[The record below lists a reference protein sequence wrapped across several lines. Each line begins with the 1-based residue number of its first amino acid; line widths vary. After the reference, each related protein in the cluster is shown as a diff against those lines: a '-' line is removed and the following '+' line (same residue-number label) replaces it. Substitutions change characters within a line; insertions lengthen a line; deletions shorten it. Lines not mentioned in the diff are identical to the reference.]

1 MEKIVIIE
9 DNKTIR
15 NELAAFLNQNGY
27 ETVAIDSF
35 TSVVEEV
42 LKEYPDCIL
51 LDLSLPNIDGHY
63 ICQEIRK
70 QSRCPIIVVTSRD
83 NVMDELIAL
92 NYGADDF
99 IGKPY
104 NLQVLLARIKRN
116 LLRGSG
122 ISENIMTYQGI
133 NLNLGNA
140 SIEYSNHQ
148 LELTKNE
155 LRILSCLFENA
166 GRIVSRDELME
177 SMWNSSL
184 FVDDNTLTVNMNRLR
199 KKLATIDLEDL
210 IQTKRAL
217 GYTLN
222 DMG

>member
-1 MEKIVIIE
+1 MEKIFIIE

-15 NELAAFLNQNGY
+15 SELAEFLNNNGY
-27 ETVAIDSF
+27 ETIAIDSF
-35 TSVVEEV
+35 STVVEDV
-42 LKEYPDCIL
+42 LKENPDCIL
-51 LDLSLPNIDGHY
+51 LDLALPNIDGHF

-116 LLRGSG
+116 LLRGNSA
-122 ISENIMTYQGI
+122 SENIMTYRGI

-140 SIEYSNHQ
+140 SIEYMNQQ

-155 LRILSCLFENA
+155 LRIMSCLFENA

-199 KKLATIDLEDL
+199 KKLTTINLEDL

-217 GYTLN
+217 GYTLH

>member
-1 MEKIVIIE
+1 MEKIFIIE

-15 NELAAFLNQNGY
+15 SELAEFLNNNGY
-27 ETVAIDSF
+27 ETIAIDSF
-35 TSVVEEV
+35 STVVEDV
-42 LKEYPDCIL
+42 LKENPDCIL
-51 LDLSLPNIDGHY
+51 LDLTLPNIDGQFV
-63 ICQEIRK
+63 CQEIRK
-70 QSRCPIIVVTSRD
+70 QSHCPIIVVTSRD

-116 LLRGSG
+116 LLRGNSP
-122 ISENIMTYQGI
+122 SENIMTYHGI

-140 SIEYSNHQ
+140 SIEYMNQQ

-155 LRILSCLFENA
+155 LRIMSCLFENA

-217 GYTLN
+217 GYTLH